1 MKVYEP
7 SQIRNVV
14 LLGHGGAGKT
24 TVAEALAYVS
34 GAISKMGV
42 TTSGNTISDFDKEEI
57 KRGFSMSASI
67 VPVEW
72 DKHKINVL
80 DTPGFFDF
88 VGEAEEACSAAGA
101 AVIVIDGKA
110 GVQVGTQKA
119 WNLCEKYNLPRMFFV
134 TGMDDDHA
142 SFREVALRL
151 ESLYGSKI
159 APFHVP
165 IRENE
170 KFVGFVN
177 VVKMQGRRF
186 KPGSSDY
193 EEGPIPDYVKPN
205 LEKSRNI
212 LVEAVAETS
221 DELMEKYFA
230 GEEFTYEEISSTLRA
245 HVIDNQIVPVLCG
258 SGLNAQGTKMLLDCI
273 LKYFPSPEF
282 REVQGQESSNS
293 EMVVVKYDE
302 NKHFSGKIFKT
313 TVDPFL
319 GKYSMFKVVT
329 GCLKSGDTIY
339 DVTKDQ
345 SARAAKIYVLRGKE
359 AIEVPEVHAGDIA
372 ALGKIDILSTG
383 DTIAVPG
390 STMQYRR
397 PVISTPYTY
406 LAYAAKNKAD
416 DDKVATALDRMK
428 EEDLTLKVVNNPETH
443 QALLY
448 GIGEQQLEVIASRI
462 ENRYKVGINLFPPK
476 IAYRETIRKKVR
488 EQGKYKKQTG
498 GSGQYGDVHIIWE
511 PAGDLET
518 QYVFAEEVVGG
529 AVPKNYFPAVEKGVA
544 ECVQKGLLAG
554 YPVYGIKA
562 TLVDGSYH
570 PVDSSEVAFKQAT
583 ILSYKKAYPEASPVI
598 LEPIAT
604 LSVTVPDA
612 QVGDAMGDINK
623 RRGRVLGMDPV
634 HGGLQTVTADIPV
647 AELQG
652 YGTNLRAMT
661 GGMGEFSYTFA
672 RYEQVPVD
680 VQARIVEA
688 AAKEKEEQ

>member
-1 MKVYEP
+1 MNVY
-7 SQIRNVV
+7 QTQNIRNVV
-14 LLGHGGAGKT
+14 VLGHGSSGKT
-24 TVAEALAYVS
+24 TLVEALAYVT
-34 GAISKMGV
+34 GV
-42 TTSGNTISDFDKEEI
+42 TKRLGRVVDGTTISDFDKEEQ
-57 KRGFSMSASI
+57 KRQFSISTSL
-67 VPVEW
+67 VPIEYEGV
-72 DKHKINVL
+72 KINFL
-80 DTPGFFDF
+80 DTPGYFDF

-101 AVIVIDGKA
+101 AIIVVDGKA

-119 WNLCEKYNLPRMFFV
+119 WDLCEKYNLPRMIFV

-142 SFREVALRL
+142 SFREAVLKL
-151 ESLYGSKI
+151 ESLYGGSI

-177 VVKMQGRRF
+177 VVKMKGRRF

-221 DELMEKYFA
+221 DELMEKYFS
-230 GEEFTYEEISSTLRA
+230 GEEFTYEEISTALRE
-245 HVIDNQIVPVLCG
+245 HVLDGGIVPVLCG
-258 SGLNAQGTKMLLDCI
+258 SGLNAQGMKMLLDCI
-273 LKYFPSPEF
+273 LKYFPSPAS
-282 REVQGQESSNS
+282 REVQGQESSDS

-329 GCLKSGDTIY
+329 GSLKAGDTIY
-339 DVTKDQ
+339 DVSKDQ
-345 SARAAKIYVLRGKE
+345 SARASKIYILRGKE

-372 ALGKIDILSTG
+372 ALGKIDVLSTG

-406 LAYAAKNKAD
+406 LAYAVKNKAD

-428 EEDLTLKVVNNPETH
+428 EEDLTLKVVNDPETH
-443 QALLY
+443 QSLLY
-448 GIGEQQLEVIASRI
+448 GIGEQQLDVIASRI
-462 ENRYKVGINLFPPK
+462 ENRYKVSIDLFAPK
-476 IAYRETIRKKVR
+476 IAYRETIRKQVR

-511 PAGDLET
+511 PSGDLDS
-518 QYVFAEEVVGG
+518 QYVFEEKVVGG

-583 ILSYKKAYPEASPVI
+583 ILSYKKAYPEANPVI

-623 RRGRVLGMDPV
+623 RRGRVMGMDPV
-634 HGGLQTVTADIPV
+634 HGGKQTVTAEVPV

-652 YGTNLRAMT
+652 YGTSLRAMT
-661 GGMGEFSYTFA
+661 GGMGDFSYQFA
-672 RYEQVPVD
+672 RYEQVPAD
-680 VQARIVEA
+680 IQKRIVEA
-688 AAKEKEEQ
+688 AEAEKDAQ

>member
-1 MKVYEP
+1 MQKKKIV
-7 SQIRNVV
+7 
-14 LLGHGGAGKT
+14 
-24 TVAEALAYVS
+24 ALALAGLMSFGAASVS
-34 GAISKMGV
+34 MMPA
-42 TTSGNTISDFDKEEI
+42 TE
-57 KRGFSMSASI
+57 AA
-67 VPVEW
+67 
-72 DKHKINVL
+72 HH
-80 DTPGFFDF
+80 
-88 VGEAEEACSAAGA
+88 AEEHYA
-101 AVIVIDGKA
+101 DG
-110 GVQVGTQKA
+110 T
-119 WNLCEKYNLPRMFFV
+119 
-134 TGMDDDHA
+134 
-142 SFREVALRL
+142 S
-151 ESLYGSKI
+151 
-159 APFHVP
+159 
-165 IRENE
+165 NE
-170 KFVGFVN
+170 
-177 VVKMQGRRF
+177 
-186 KPGSSDY
+186 
-193 EEGPIPDYVKPN
+193 
-205 LEKSRNI
+205 
-212 LVEAVAETS
+212 
-221 DELMEKYFA
+221 
-230 GEEFTYEEISSTLRA
+230 
-245 HVIDNQIVPVLCG
+245 
-258 SGLNAQGTKMLLDCI
+258 
-273 LKYFPSPEF
+273 
-282 REVQGQESSNS
+282 
-293 EMVVVKYDE
+293 
-302 NKHFSGKIFKT
+302 
-313 TVDPFL
+313 
-319 GKYSMFKVVT
+319 YS
-329 GCLKSGDTIY
+329 
-339 DVTKDQ
+339 
-345 SARAAKIYVLRGKE
+345 
-359 AIEVPEVHAGDIA
+359 H
-372 ALGKIDILSTG
+372 
-383 DTIAVPG
+383 
-390 STMQYRR
+390 
-397 PVISTPYTY
+397 
-406 LAYAAKNKAD
+406 
-416 DDKVATALDRMK
+416 RMK

-511 PAGDLET
+511 PSGDLET